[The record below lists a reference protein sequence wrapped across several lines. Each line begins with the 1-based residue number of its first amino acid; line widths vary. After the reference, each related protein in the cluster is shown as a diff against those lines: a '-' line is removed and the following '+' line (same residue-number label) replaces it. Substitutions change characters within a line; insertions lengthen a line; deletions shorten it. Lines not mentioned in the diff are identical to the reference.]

1 MTQVVEFI
9 ANEFYWVFLGI
20 LLLNVFQRRHHKT
33 AVKKRF
39 ATLYLGGAAFVIFL
53 IANAVV
59 QYGLPTYALI
69 LGIVAVVVVLY
80 IFRRHTFPFT
90 LRCQRSGRRLDFNT
104 ILFRDSNILP
114 DYDDDGATASEAP
127 SPDAPKE

>member
-1 MTQVVEFI
+1 MTQVTEFV

-20 LLLNVFQRRHHKT
+20 LLLNVFQRRHHQT

-39 ATLYLGGAAFVIFL
+39 ATLYLGGAAFAVFL
-53 IANAVV
+53 IANSVV
-59 QYGLPTYALI
+59 QYGLPNYGLI
-69 LGIVAVVVVLY
+69 VGVVAVITVLY

-90 LRCQRSGRRLDFNT
+90 LRCRRSGRRLDLHT

-114 DYDDDGATASEAP
+114 DYDDAATASDAASQD
-127 SPDAPKE
+127 SPPE